1 MKLPF
6 LLSMIAA
13 VAALSAAQGAP
24 PPDLVAMAAKARVDG
39 QLASSWCRGRFRE
52 GRRNAYA
59 VAVTSAIGGGRYLV
73 LDGDAPVVELA
84 PFKGTP
90 EVQCYTPAEAR
101 KLDVAIRE
109 SEAISGRIVP
119 AFATTVVCAFV
130 AEHNVVCWQY
140 SPKTRTFVEVGGWQ
154 T

>member
-6 LLSMIAA
+6 LLTMIAA
-13 VAALSAAQGAP
+13 VAALAAAQQVP

-39 QLASSWCRGRFRE
+39 QIASWCRGQFRA

-59 VAVTSAIGGGRYLV
+59 AAVTSAAGGGRYLV

-90 EVQCYTPAEAR
+90 EVQCYTPAGAR
-101 KLDVAIRE
+101 KLDVAIRQ
-109 SEAISGRIVP
+109 SETISGRIVP

-130 AEHNVVCWQY
+130 AEHNAVCWQY

>member
-1 MKLPF
+1 MKLP
-6 LLSMIAA
+6 LMMTMTVA

-39 QLASSWCRGRFRE
+39 QLASWCRGQFRA

-59 VAVTSAIGGGRYLV
+59 AAVTSAAGGGRYLV
-73 LDGDAPVVELA
+73 LDGDAVLELA
-84 PFKGTP
+84 PFKGSP
-90 EVQCYTPAEAR
+90 EVQCYTAAGAR

-109 SEAISGRIVP
+109 SETISGQIVP

-130 AEHNVVCWQY
+130 ADHNAVCWQY

>member
-1 MKLPF
+1 MRLS
-6 LLSMIAA
+6 LLLTLTTA

-24 PPDLVAMAAKARVDG
+24 PADLAAMAVKARVDG
-39 QLASSWCRGRFRE
+39 QLASWCRGQFRA

-59 VAVTSAIGGGRYLV
+59 AAVASAAGGGRYV
-73 LDGDAPVVELA
+73 VIDGDAAVVELA
-84 PFKGTP
+84 PFRGTP
-90 EVQCYTPAEAR
+90 EVACYTPAEAR

-109 SEAISGRIVP
+109 SETISGRITP

-130 AEHNVVCWQY
+130 AEHNAVCWQY